1 MNLPEI
7 SIRRHVF
14 AYMLSAVLV
23 LFGIISYKDIGVD
36 RYPTVEFPMISV
48 TTILP
53 GATPDIIDS
62 SVTNLIESSVNST
75 PGIDHIE
82 SNSSP
87 GISVINVRFNMD
99 KDVNVAFNDVQA
111 RVNQVLRDLPNET
124 EPPVVAKIEFGSLP
138 VMWLTLTGDRT
149 LQQLNQYARNVIK
162 KRLETIDGVG
172 EIKLGGEQRRT
183 IRVNLNLAHMNQLGI
198 TVPDVVNMFNR
209 EHLRLPGGFL
219 INQDKEELLELDLE
233 YHSPQEL
240 GEMIVSYSGGA
251 PQRLKHFAQIEDGL
265 ADFRQLARFN
275 GKPTVGIG
283 IVKVQNANSVA
294 IVDEITR
301 RMNEEII
308 PSLPPG
314 IELHVAHNDAELI
327 QGIVDSLEE
336 HLLSGTL
343 LTALVVLLFLK
354 NIRSTLIIAVAIPVS
369 LLGAIAMMYFLGY
382 TFNTMTMLGLL
393 LLIGVVVDDAI
404 VVLENIYRHAQ
415 EHGSGPVEAAI
426 TGTRQVVFAVMAA
439 TLTLVAIFAPVIF
452 MQGII
457 GRFFEAFAVVV
468 TFGVLVSLFVSLT
481 LTPMLCSRFLRV
493 EKKHGKI
500 YQTIDQV
507 FQKLDT
513 AYARLL
519 DGALKFRWVVVWI
532 TLAVVLS
539 SGYFFSHT
547 GSGFMPVQ
555 DEGRFMISVKTPLGS
570 SIDYTEEKLEA
581 IEQVLAKHKDIAG
594 YFVTIGADQSRQVSN
609 ASFLVRMSP
618 WDKRSITQEKMI
630 QTLREELLDIAG
642 VQAFPSPMP
651 MVGGQ
656 RGEPLHFILSGPD
669 LNEVA
674 RLSELV
680 RQRLSKQA
688 GIGNLDLELQLDL
701 PQLKINV
708 QRSLARSLGLST
720 QEIALAIHVLAGG
733 LDIARYN
740 DEPGDGER
748 YDIRLKASDG
758 QLDYS
763 DDISKIYLRSDD
775 GEMVSLANLV
785 TLEPALGAAVIS
797 RHDLQYAANFY
808 STPVVSLGEAVA
820 LVEKASADLL
830 PLGYEISMSGRAE
843 EFGKTAFYMLFA
855 FALAIILVY
864 MVLASQFNSFI
875 QPMIIMVA
883 QPLAII
889 GGVVALWA
897 TGHTINIFSMIGLVL
912 LMGLV
917 AKNSILLVDL
927 TNQRREQGKGIEQ
940 SLQEA
945 CPIRLRPILMT
956 SLTVILAMLPAAF
969 GVGAGSDSNAPM
981 AVAVIGGMLSS
992 TLLSL
997 VVVPAVYSLVEG
1009 ALEKRTQHQSPAV
1022 GSGSQTT

>member
-7 SIRRHVF
+7 SIKRHVF
-14 AYMLSAVLV
+14 AYMLSALLV
-23 LFGIISYKDIGVD
+23 LFGIISYRDIGVD
-36 RYPTVEFPMISV
+36 RYPTVDFPMISV
-48 TTILP
+48 TTILA
-53 GATPDIIDS
+53 GATPEIIDS

-82 SNSSP
+82 SNSSA

-111 RVNQVLRDLPNET
+111 RVNQVLRNLPNEA
-124 EPPVVAKIEFGSLP
+124 EPPVVAKIEFGALP

-162 KRLETIDGVG
+162 KRLETIEGVG
-172 EIKLGGEQRRT
+172 EIQLGGEQRRT
-183 IRVNLNLAHMNQLGI
+183 IRVNLDPVRMNQIGI
-198 TVPDVVNMFNR
+198 TVPDVVNVFNR

-219 INQDKEELLELDLE
+219 INQGREELLELDLE
-233 YHSPQEL
+233 YHSPEEL

-251 PQRLKHFAQIEDGL
+251 PQRLKDIAVIEDGL

-275 GKPTVGIG
+275 GEPTVGIG
-283 IVKVQNANSVA
+283 IVKVQNANTVA
-294 IVDEITR
+294 MVDEITR
-301 RMNEEII
+301 RMDEEII
-308 PSLPPG
+308 PGLPPG
-314 IELHVAHNDAELI
+314 IILQVAHNDGELT
-327 QGIVDSLEE
+327 QGIIDSLEE

-354 NIRSTLIIAVAIPVS
+354 NIRSTIIIAVAIPVS
-369 LLGAIAMMYFLGY
+369 LLGAIAVMYFLGY

-404 VVLENIYRHAQ
+404 VVLENIYRHAE
-415 EHGSGPVEAAI
+415 EHGSGPIEAAI
-426 TGTRQVVFAVMAA
+426 HGTRQVVFAVMAA

-468 TFGVLVSLFVSLT
+468 TFGVLASLFVSLT
-481 LTPMLCSRFLRV
+481 LTPMLCSRYLRV
-493 EKKHGKI
+493 EKKHGKL
-500 YQTIDQV
+500 YQTIDHV
-507 FQKLDT
+507 FQKMDR
-513 AYARLL
+513 AYAKLL
-519 DGALKFRWVVVWI
+519 STSLNFRWIVVWI

-570 SIDYTEEKLEA
+570 SITYTEEKLKA
-581 IEQVLAKHKDIAG
+581 IEKVLAQHPDIAG
-594 YFVTIGADQSRQVSN
+594 YFVTIGADQSRQVSK
-609 ASFLVRMSP
+609 ASFLVRMAP
-618 WDKRSITQEKMI
+618 WGERDISQEQMI
-630 QTLREELLDIAG
+630 QTLRDELSGIAG

-680 RQRLSKQA
+680 KQRLAAQP
-688 GIGNLDLELQLDL
+688 GIGNLDLELQLNL
-701 PQLKINV
+701 PQLETKV
-708 QRSLARSLGLST
+708 RRSLARSLGLTT
-720 QEIALAIHVLAGG
+720 QEIALAINVLAGG
-733 LDIARYN
+733 QDIARFN
-740 DEPGDGER
+740 DDPGDGER
-748 YDIRLKASDG
+748 YDIRLKANDG
-758 QLDYS
+758 ELNYS
-763 DDISKIYLRSDD
+763 DDISKIYLRASN

-785 TLEPALGAAVIS
+785 TLEPKLGAAVIS

-808 STPVVSLGEAVA
+808 STPVVSLGEAVT
-820 LVEKASADLL
+820 LVNNASADLL
-830 PLGYEISMSGRAE
+830 PLGYQISMSGRAE
-843 EFGKTAFYMLFA
+843 EFGKTAIYMLFA

-897 TGHTINIFSMIGLVL
+897 TGHTLNMFSMIGLVL

-927 TNQRREQGKGIEQ
+927 TNQRREDGKGIEQ
-940 SLQEA
+940 SLKEA

-956 SLTVILAMLPAAF
+956 SLTIILAMLPAAF
-969 GVGAGSDSNAPM
+969 GVGAGSDTNAPM

-997 VVVPAVYSLVEG
+997 IVVPAVYSLVEG
-1009 ALEKRTQHQSPAV
+1009 ALERRNAA
-1022 GSGSQTT
+1022 

>member
-1 MNLPEI
+1 MNLSDI

-48 TTILP
+48 TTILA
-53 GATPDIIDS
+53 GATPEIVDS
-62 SVTNLIESSVNST
+62 SITNLIESSVNST

-87 GISVINVRFNMD
+87 GISVINIRFNMD
-99 KDVNVAFNDVQA
+99 KDVNVAFNEVQS
-111 RVNQVLRDLPNET
+111 RVNRVLRNLPNEA
-124 EPPVVAKIEFGSLP
+124 EPPVVAKIEFGALP
-138 VMWLTLTGDRT
+138 VMWLVLTGDRT

-172 EIKLGGEQRRT
+172 EIRLGGEQRRT
-183 IRVNLNLAHMNQLGI
+183 IRVNLDPVRMKQLGI
-198 TVPDVVNMFNR
+198 TVPDVVHMFNR

-219 INQDKEELLELDLE
+219 INRGREELLELDLE
-233 YHSPQEL
+233 YHSPEEL
-240 GEMIVSYSGGA
+240 GELIVSYTGGA
-251 PQRLKHFAQIEDGL
+251 AQRLGDFAQIEDGL

-275 GKPTVGIG
+275 GEPTVGIG
-283 IVKVQNANSVA
+283 IVKVQNANTVA
-294 IVDEITR
+294 MVDEITR
-301 RMNEEII
+301 RMDEELI
-308 PSLPPG
+308 PNLPPG
-314 IELHVAHNDAELI
+314 IKLQQAHNDGALT
-327 QGIVDSLEE
+327 QGIIDSLEE

-354 NIRSTLIIAVAIPVS
+354 NIRSTIIIAVAIPVS
-369 LLGAIAMMYFLGY
+369 LLGAIAVMYFLGY

-404 VVLENIYRHAQ
+404 VVLENIYRHAE
-415 EHGSGPVEAAI
+415 EHGSNRVDAA
-426 TGTRQVVFAVMAA
+426 THGTRQVVFAVMAA

-468 TFGVLVSLFVSLT
+468 TFGVLASLFVSLT
-481 LTPMLCSRFLRV
+481 LTPMLCSRFLKV
-493 EKKHGKI
+493 EKKHGKL
-500 YQTIDQV
+500 YHLIDRG
-507 FQKLDT
+507 FHAMDT
-513 AYARLL
+513 AYCHLL
-519 DGALKFRWVVVWI
+519 DMALSHRRLVAWI

-539 SGYFFSHT
+539 SGYFFAHT

-570 SIDYTEEKLEA
+570 SISYTEEKLKLIEA
-581 IEQVLAKHKDIAG
+581 VLEQHKDIAG
-594 YFVTIGADQSRQVSN
+594 YFVTIGADQSRQVSKG
-609 ASFLVRMSP
+609 SFLVRMVP
-618 WDKRSITQEKMI
+618 WEERDIAQVDMV
-630 QTLREELLDIAG
+630 QQLRVELADIAG

-674 RLSELV
+674 RLSAV
-680 RQRLSKQA
+680 VQQRLAGQA
-688 GIGNLDLELQLDL
+688 GIGNLDMELQLDL
-701 PQLKINV
+701 PQLETTLKRYLV
-708 QRSLARSLGLST
+708 RSLGLSS
-720 QEIALAIHVLAGG
+720 EDIALAINVLAGG
-733 LDIARYN
+733 LDIARFN
-740 DEPGDGER
+740 DDPGDGER
-748 YDIRLKASDG
+748 YDIRLKAG
-758 QLDYS
+758 QGQFDYA
-763 DDISKIYLRSDD
+763 DDISKIHLRSSD

-785 TLEPALGAAVIS
+785 RLEPKLGAAVIS
-797 RHDLQYAANFY
+797 RHDLQYAANFF
-808 STPVVSLGEAVA
+808 STPTVSLGEAVA
-820 LVEKASADLL
+820 MVNTATADLL
-830 PLGYEISMSGRAE
+830 PLGYEVNMSGRAE
-843 EFGKTAFYMLFA
+843 EFGKTAFYLLFA
-855 FALAIILVY
+855 FVVAIILVY

-875 QPMIIMVA
+875 QPFIIMVA

-889 GGVVALWA
+889 GGVVAIWA
-897 TGHTINIFSMIGLVL
+897 TGHTLNMFSMIGLVL

-927 TNQRREQGKGIEQ
+927 TNQRREDGKSIEQ
-940 SLQEA
+940 SLKEA

-956 SLTVILAMLPAAF
+956 SLTIILAMLPAAF
-969 GVGAGSDSNAPM
+969 GAGAGSDSNAPM

-1009 ALEKRTQHQSPAV
+1009 ALERRSLRKI
-1022 GSGSQTT
+1022 

>member
-7 SIRRHVF
+7 SIERHVF
-14 AYMLSAVLV
+14 AYMLSALLV
-23 LFGIISYKDIGVD
+23 LFGIIAYKDIGVD

-53 GATPDIIDS
+53 GATPEIVDS
-62 SVTNLIESSVNST
+62 SITNLIESSVNST

-87 GISVINVRFNMD
+87 GISVINIRFNMD
-99 KDVNVAFNDVQA
+99 KDVNIAFNDVQA
-111 RVNQVLRDLPNET
+111 RVNQVLRNLPNEA
-124 EPPVVAKIEFGSLP
+124 EPPVVAKIEFGALP

-162 KRLETIDGVG
+162 KRLETIEGVG
-172 EIKLGGEQRRT
+172 EIQMGGEQRRT
-183 IRVNLNLAHMNQLGI
+183 IRVNLDPVRMSQLGI
-198 TVPDVVNMFNR
+198 TVPDVVNVFNR

-219 INQDKEELLELDLE
+219 INRDKEELLELDLE
-233 YHSPQEL
+233 YHSPSEL
-240 GEMIVSYSGGA
+240 GEMIISYNGGA
-251 PQRLKHFAQIEDGL
+251 PQRLKDFAVIEDGL

-275 GKPTVGIG
+275 GEPTVGIG
-283 IVKVQNANSVA
+283 IIKVQNANTVA
-294 IVDEITR
+294 MIDEITR
-301 RMNEEII
+301 RLDEEII
-308 PSLPPG
+308 PGLPPG
-314 IELHVAHNDAELI
+314 IRIQIAHNDGELT
-327 QGIVDSLEE
+327 QGIIDSLEE

-354 NIRSTLIIAVAIPVS
+354 NIRSTIIIAVAIPVS
-369 LLGAIAMMYFLGY
+369 LLGAIAVMYFLGY

-404 VVLENIYRHAQ
+404 VVLENIYRHAE

-426 TGTRQVVFAVMAA
+426 QGTRQVVFAVLAA

-468 TFGVLVSLFVSLT
+468 TFGVLASLFVSLT
-481 LTPMLCSRFLRV
+481 LTPMLCSRYLRV
-493 EKKHGKI
+493 EKKHGRL
-500 YQTIDQV
+500 YQQIDRA
-507 FQKLDT
+507 FHKMDR

-519 DGALKFRWVVVWI
+519 GTSLNFRWTVIWI
-532 TLAVVLS
+532 TLGVVLS
-539 SGYFFSHT
+539 SGYFFTHT

-570 SIDYTEEKLEA
+570 SISYTEEKLKA
-581 IEQVLAKHKDIAG
+581 IEKILAKHPDIDG
-594 YFVTIGADQSRQVSN
+594 YFVTIGADQSRQVSK
-609 ASFLVRMSP
+609 ASFLVRMVS
-618 WDKRSITQEKMI
+618 WGKRDISQEEMI
-630 QTLREELLDIAG
+630 QSLRNELTGIAG

-680 RQRLSKQA
+680 RQRLA
-688 GIGNLDLELQLDL
+688 TEPGIGNLDLELQLNL
-701 PQLKINV
+701 PQLETRVK
-708 QRSLARSLGLST
+708 RSLARSLGLT
-720 QEIALAIHVLAGG
+720 TRDIALAMNVLASG
-733 LDIARYN
+733 LDIARFN
-740 DEPGDGER
+740 DDPGDGER
-748 YDIRLKASDG
+748 YDIRLKAG
-758 QLDYS
+758 EGTFNYS
-763 DDISKIYLRSDD
+763 DDINRIYLRSEN

-785 TLEPALGAAVIS
+785 TLEPKLGAAVIS

-808 STPVVSLGEAVA
+808 STPVVSLGDAVK
-820 LVEKASADLL
+820 LVNKASAGLL
-830 PLGYEISMSGRAE
+830 PRGYQISMSGRAE
-843 EFGKTAFYMLFA
+843 EFEKTAAYMLFA
-855 FALAIILVY
+855 FALAIVLVY

-897 TGHTINIFSMIGLVL
+897 TGHTLNMFSMIGLVL

-927 TNQRREQGKGIEQ
+927 TNQRREDGKSIEQ
-940 SLQEA
+940 SLKEA

-956 SLTVILAMLPAAF
+956 SLTIILAMLPAAF
-969 GVGAGSDSNAPM
+969 GVGAGSDTNAPM

-997 VVVPAVYSLVEG
+997 VVVPAVYSLVES
-1009 ALEKRTQHQSPAV
+1009 ALERRK
-1022 GSGSQTT
+1022 QTP

>member
-7 SIRRHVF
+7 SIKRHVF

-23 LFGIISYKDIGVD
+23 LFGIISYKDIGID

-53 GATPDIIDS
+53 GASPEIIGS
-62 SVTNLIESSVNST
+62 SITNLIESSVNST
-75 PGIDHIE
+75 PGIDHIQ

-87 GISVINVRFNMD
+87 GVSVINIRFNMD
-99 KDVNVAFNDVQA
+99 KDVNVAFNEVQA
-111 RVNQVLRDLPNET
+111 RVNQVLRALPDEA
-124 EPPVVAKIEFGSLP
+124 EPPLVAKIEFGALP
-138 VMWLTLTGDRT
+138 VMWLVLTGDRT

-172 EIKLGGEQRRT
+172 EIRLGGEQRRT
-183 IRVNLNLAHMNQLGI
+183 IRVNLKLDRMSQLGI
-198 TVPDVVNMFNR
+198 TAPDIVRMFNR

-219 INQDKEELLELDLE
+219 VSEGKEDLLELDIE
-233 YHSPQEL
+233 YHSPEDL
-240 GEMIVSYSGGA
+240 AEMIVSYSGGA
-251 PQRLKHFAQIEDGL
+251 PQKLGDIADIEDGL

-275 GKPTVGIG
+275 GQPTVGIG
-283 IVKVQNANSVA
+283 IVKVQNANTVA
-294 IVDEITR
+294 MVNEVTR
-301 RMNEEII
+301 RMNEELI
-308 PSLPPG
+308 PGLPSG
-314 IELHVAHNDAELI
+314 MQIQVAHDDGDLT
-327 QGIVDSLEE
+327 QGIIDSLEE
-336 HLLSGTL
+336 HLISGTL

-354 NIRSTLIIAVAIPVS
+354 NLRSTIIIAVAIPVS
-369 LLGAIAMMYFLGY
+369 LLGAIAVMYFLGY

-404 VVLENIYRHAQ
+404 VVLENIYRHAE
-415 EHGSGPVEAAI
+415 EHGSGPVDAAI
-426 TGTRQVVFAVMAA
+426 HGTRQVVFAVMAA

-457 GRFFEAFAVVV
+457 GMFFEAFAVVV
-468 TFGVLVSLFVSLT
+468 TFGVLASLFVSLT
-481 LTPMLCSRFLRV
+481 LTPMLCSRFLTV
-493 EKKHGKI
+493 EKKHGKLFHA
-500 YQTIDQV
+500 IDRG
-507 FQKLDT
+507 FHALDV

-519 DGALKFRWVVVWI
+519 NIALGNRRLVAWA

-555 DEGRFMISVKTPLGS
+555 DEGRFIISVKTPLGS
-570 SIDYTEEKLEA
+570 SISYTEEKLKA
-581 IEQVLAKHKDIAG
+581 IEDVLAQHEDIAG
-594 YFVTIGADQSRQVSN
+594 YFVTIGADQSRQVSKG
-609 ASFLVRMSP
+609 SFLVRMVP
-618 WDKRSITQEKMI
+618 WGERDISQTEMI
-630 QTLREELLDIAG
+630 QKLREELSHLAG
-642 VQAFPSPMP
+642 VQAFPSPLP

-656 RGEPLHFILSGPD
+656 RGEPLHFILKGPD
-669 LNEVA
+669 LDEVA
-674 RLSELV
+674 RLAELV
-680 RQRLSKQA
+680 EQRLSDQP
-688 GIGNLDLELQLDL
+688 GIGDLDSELQLDL
-701 PQLKINV
+701 PLLETKIK
-708 QRSLARSLGLST
+708 RSLTRSLGLTS
-720 QEIALAIHVLAGG
+720 QDVAMAINVLAGG
-733 LDIARYN
+733 LDIARFN
-740 DEPGDGER
+740 DDPGDGER
-748 YDIRLKASDG
+748 YDIRLKAGAG
-758 QLDYS
+758 QFDFS
-763 DDISKIYLRSDD
+763 DDISKVYLRAAD
-775 GEMVSLANLV
+775 GQMVSLANLV
-785 TLEPALGAAVIS
+785 TIKPKLGAAVIS

-808 STPVVSLGEAVA
+808 STPTVSLGEAVNMVDA
-820 LVEKASADLL
+820 ATADLL
-830 PLGYEISMSGRAE
+830 PLGYEIKMSGRAE

-855 FALAIILVY
+855 FVVAIILVY

-875 QPMIIMVA
+875 QPFIIMVA

-897 TGHTINIFSMIGLVL
+897 TGHTLNMFSMIGLVL

-927 TNQRREQGKGIEQ
+927 TNQRRADGKGIEQ
-940 SLQEA
+940 SLKEA

-956 SLTVILAMLPAAF
+956 SMTIILAMLPAAF

-1009 ALEKRTQHQSPAV
+1009 ALEQRQ
-1022 GSGSQTT
+1022 

>member
-1 MNLPEI
+1 VNLPEL

-53 GATPDIIDS
+53 GATPEIIDS
-62 SVTNLIESSVNST
+62 SLTNLIETSVNST
-75 PGIDHIE
+75 PGIDHIQ

-87 GISVINVRFNMD
+87 GISAINIRFNMN
-99 KDVNVAFNDVQA
+99 KDVNVAFNEVQA
-111 RVNQVLRDLPNET
+111 RVNRVLRDLPNEA
-124 EPPVVAKIEFGSLP
+124 EPPVVAKIEFGALP
-138 VMWLTLTGDRT
+138 VMWLVLTGDRT

-172 EIKLGGEQRRT
+172 EVQLGGEQRRT
-183 IRVNLNLAHMNQLGI
+183 IRVNLNPVRMKQLGI
-198 TVPDVVNMFNR
+198 TVPDVVRMFNR

-219 INQDKEELLELDLE
+219 ISGNREELLELDLE
-233 YHSPQEL
+233 YHSPAEL
-240 GEMIVSYSGGA
+240 GEMIVSYAGGA
-251 PQRLKHFAQIEDGL
+251 PQRLRDFAEIEDGL

-275 GKPTVGIG
+275 GEPTVGIG
-283 IVKVQNANSVA
+283 IVKVQDANTVA
-294 IVDEITR
+294 IVDEVTR
-301 RMNEEII
+301 RMNKELI
-308 PSLPPG
+308 PRLPPG
-314 IELHVAHNDAELI
+314 IKLSQAHNDGALT
-327 QGIVDSLEE
+327 QGIIDSLEE
-336 HLLSGTL
+336 HLISGTL

-354 NIRSTLIIAVAIPVS
+354 NLRSTFIIAVAIPVS
-369 LLGAIAMMYFLGY
+369 LLGAIAVMYFLGY

-404 VVLENIYRHAQ
+404 VVLENIYRHAE
-415 EHGSGPVEAAI
+415 EHGSGRVDAAI
-426 TGTRQVVFAVMAA
+426 TGTSQVVFAVMAA

-457 GRFFEAFAVVV
+457 GRFFEAFAIVV
-468 TFGVLVSLFVSLT
+468 TFGVLSSLFVSLT
-481 LTPMLCSRFLRV
+481 LTPMLCSRFLKV
-493 EKKHGKI
+493 EKKHGKL
-500 YQTIDQV
+500 YKVIDRGFNAMDRV
-507 FQKLDT
+507 YIRLLDT
-513 AYARLL
+513 ALSHRRLV
-519 DGALKFRWVVVWI
+519 AWI

-539 SGYFFSHT
+539 SGYFLTHT

-570 SIDYTEEKLEA
+570 SISYSEEKLKE
-581 IEQVLAKHKDIAG
+581 IEKVLEKHKDIAG
-594 YFVTIGADQSRQVSN
+594 YFVTIGADQSRQVSKG
-609 ASFLVRMSP
+609 SFLVRMVP
-618 WDKRSITQEKMI
+618 WEKRDIAQVDMI
-630 QTLREELLDIAG
+630 QKLRVELAGIAG
-642 VQAFPSPMP
+642 VQAFPSPLP

-669 LNEVA
+669 LKEVA
-674 RLSELV
+674 RLADIV
-680 RQRLSKQA
+680 QQRLAGKA
-688 GIGNLDLELQLDL
+688 GIGNLDMELQLDL
-701 PQLKINV
+701 PQLESKV
-708 QRSLARSLGLST
+708 RRSLARSLGIPSD
-720 QEIALAIHVLAGG
+720 EIALAINVLAGG
-733 LDIARYN
+733 MDIARFN

-748 YDIRLKASDG
+748 YDIRLKAGAG
-758 QLDYS
+758 QFDYA
-763 DDISKIYLRSDD
+763 DDISNIYLRSSN

-785 TLEPALGAAVIS
+785 KLEPKLGAAVIS

-808 STPVVSLGEAVA
+808 STPTVSLGEAVTMVNEA
-820 LVEKASADLL
+820 TANLL
-830 PLGYEISMSGRAE
+830 PLGYEVKMSGRAE
-843 EFGKTAFYMLFA
+843 EFGKTAFYLLFA
-855 FALAIILVY
+855 FVVAIILVY

-875 QPMIIMVA
+875 QPFIIMVA

-889 GGVVALWA
+889 GGVVAIWA
-897 TGHTINIFSMIGLVL
+897 AGHTLNMFSMIGLVL

-927 TNQRREQGKGIEQ
+927 TNQRRADGKSIEQ
-940 SLQEA
+940 SLKEA

-956 SLTVILAMLPAAF
+956 SLTIILAMLPAAF

-981 AVAVIGGMLSS
+981 AVAVIGGMISS

-1009 ALEKRTQHQSPAV
+1009 ALERRR
-1022 GSGSQTT
+1022 

>member
-1 MNLPEI
+1 LNLPEI
-7 SIRRHVF
+7 SIKRHVF

-23 LFGIISYKDIGVD
+23 LFGVISYKDIGVD

-53 GATPDIIDS
+53 GGTPEIIDS
-62 SVTNLIESSVNST
+62 SITNLIESSVNST
-75 PGIDHIE
+75 PGIDHIN

-87 GISVINVRFNMD
+87 GISVINIRFNMD
-99 KDVNVAFNDVQA
+99 KDVNVAFNEVSS
-111 RVNQVLRDLPNET
+111 RVNRVLRNLPDEA
-124 EPPVVAKIEFGSLP
+124 EPPVVAKIEFGALP
-138 VMWLTLTGDRT
+138 IMWLVITGDRT

-172 EIKLGGEQRRT
+172 EIQLGGEQRRT
-183 IRVNLNLAHMNQLGI
+183 IRVNLNPIRMKQLGI
-198 TVPDVVNMFNR
+198 TVPDVVRTFNR

-219 INQDKEELLELDLE
+219 INLGREELLELDLE
-233 YHSPQEL
+233 YHSPEEL
-240 GEMIVSYSGGA
+240 GEMIVSYTGGA
-251 PQRLKHFAQIEDGL
+251 PQRLRDFAEIEDGL

-275 GKPTVGIG
+275 GEPTVGLG
-283 IVKVQNANSVA
+283 IVKVQDANTVA
-294 IVDEITR
+294 IVNEITR
-301 RMNEEII
+301 RMNEELI

-314 IELHVAHNDAELI
+314 VELQVAHNDGTLT
-327 QGIVDSLEE
+327 QGIIDALEE
-336 HLLSGTL
+336 HLISGTL

-354 NIRSTLIIAVAIPVS
+354 NIRSTIIIAVAIPVS
-369 LLGAIAMMYFLGY
+369 LLGAIAVMYFLGY

-404 VVLENIYRHAQ
+404 VVLENIYRHAE
-415 EHGSGPVEAAI
+415 EHGSNRVDAAI
-426 TGTRQVVFAVMAA
+426 HGTRQVVFAVMAA

-452 MQGII
+452 MQGVI

-468 TFGVLVSLFVSLT
+468 TFGVLASLFVSLT
-481 LTPMLCSRFLRV
+481 LTPMLCSRFLKV
-493 EKKHGKI
+493 EKKHGTL
-500 YQTIDQV
+500 YHLIDGG
-507 FQKLDT
+507 FNSMDR
-513 AYARLL
+513 AYAKLLNFALGNRRLV
-519 DGALKFRWVVVWI
+519 AWI

-539 SGYFFSHT
+539 SGYFFTHT

-570 SIDYTEEKLEA
+570 SITYTEGKLEA
-581 IEQVLAKHKDIAG
+581 IEKILEKHEDIAG
-594 YFVTIGADQSRQVSN
+594 YFVTIGADQSRQVSKG
-609 ASFLVRMSP
+609 SFLVRMVP
-618 WDKRSITQEKMI
+618 WDERDISQVEMIEK
-630 QTLREELLDIAG
+630 LRVELTGIAG

-674 RLSELV
+674 RLAQVV
-680 RQRLSKQA
+680 RQRLADQP

-701 PQLKINV
+701 PQLETKMR
-708 QRSLARSLGLST
+708 RSLARSLGLSSD
-720 QEIALAIHVLAGG
+720 EVALAINVLAGG
-733 LDIARYN
+733 MDIARFN

-748 YDIRLKASDG
+748 YDIRLKAGQG

-763 DDISKIYLRSDD
+763 DDISRVYLRSSN

-785 TLEPALGAAVIS
+785 TLEPKLGAAVIS

-808 STPVVSLGEAVA
+808 STPVVSLGEAVSMVNNA
-820 LVEKASADLL
+820 TAGLL
-830 PLGYEISMSGRAE
+830 PLGYEVNMSGRAE
-843 EFGKTAFYMLFA
+843 EFGKTAFYLLFA
-855 FALAIILVY
+855 FVVAIILVY

-875 QPMIIMVA
+875 QPFIIMVA

-889 GGVVALWA
+889 GGVVAIWA
-897 TGHTINIFSMIGLVL
+897 TGHTLNIFSMIGLVL

-927 TNQRREQGKGIEQ
+927 TNQRREDGKSIEQ
-940 SLQEA
+940 SLKEA

-956 SLTVILAMLPAAF
+956 SLTIILAMLPAAF

-1009 ALEKRTQHQSPAV
+1009 ALENRTGKSRR
-1022 GSGSQTT
+1022 